1 MNEWV
6 GGGMGVWVNEMS
18 DMKWV
23 KRGKLIRWENKK
35 NTIPE
40 YNVIVIDWSV

>member
-1 MNEWV
+1 MNEWA

-18 DMKWV
+18 DMKW
-23 KRGKLIRWENKK
+23 GKLIRWENKK